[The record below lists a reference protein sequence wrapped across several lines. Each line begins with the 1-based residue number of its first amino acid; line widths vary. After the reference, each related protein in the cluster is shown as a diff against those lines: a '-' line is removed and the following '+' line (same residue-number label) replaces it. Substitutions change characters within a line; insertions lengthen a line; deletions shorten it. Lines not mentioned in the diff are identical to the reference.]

1 MDSVKLLLTSA
12 APPPSP
18 LEKRGAPASG
28 SVITKLAAGQPD
40 GICDA
45 KRKQAAK
52 DFESVLLCKLLDAMK
67 STIGEWGF
75 DEDSSSK
82 QVYDLFW
89 PYLARDIAD
98 NGGFGLWK
106 DIYKLLADGDRTSA
120 ATESL
125 DRNG

>member
-12 APPPSP
+12 APPPSL
-18 LEKRGAPASG
+18 LEKQPAPG
-28 SVITKLAAGQPD
+28 SVITKLAAGQRD
-40 GICDA
+40 GVCDA

-67 STIGEWGF
+67 GTIGQWGF
-75 DEDSSSK
+75 DEDSASRR
-82 QVYDLFW
+82 VYDLFW

-106 DIYKLLADGDRTSA
+106 DIYKLLTDSNRANT
-120 ATESL
+120 ATEPL
-125 DRNG
+125 DRKG